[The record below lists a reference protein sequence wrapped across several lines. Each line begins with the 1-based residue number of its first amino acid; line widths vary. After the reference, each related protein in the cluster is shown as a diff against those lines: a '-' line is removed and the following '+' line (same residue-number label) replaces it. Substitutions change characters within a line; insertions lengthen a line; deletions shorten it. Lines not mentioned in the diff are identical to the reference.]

1 MPNIKRGMMGA
12 AGAGGDAASMFAWG
26 KNSSGMLGLGDVLN
40 RSSPVQVGDLV
51 DWSNAAGGENYNIFL
66 KTDGTVW
73 GTGDGGNGRNLSE
86 TKTTYSSPVQMTND
100 SGDWIKI
107 SCMESFSQLIK
118 DDGTLWNVGG
128 ATGNRGSV
136 GDGTTV
142 VKSSPIQLGVGK
154 TFKEVAG
161 GTWHGVAI
169 TESGQAWS
177 WGYNTYGQLGQGS
190 ASDRPTPGLSSIVQM
205 GSASNWTK
213 VACGPA
219 STALVNSSGELWFCG
234 QNASGVGGLNNE
246 TNVSSLTQEAGGRTD
261 WADVRIGSAYNS
273 VALTP
278 GGTIFSCGN
287 GGDGA
292 GGRSNTTNV
301 SVFTQIGSLTTWAS
315 IGANRNWTVGA
326 TKTDGTLWLWGKATD
341 GSLGDGQAAAARSS
355 PVQLGSD
362 TGWATLTS
370 NWFPMFG
377 VKGY

>member
-154 TFKEVAG
+154 TCKEVAG

-177 WGYNTYGQLGQGS
+177 WGYNS
-190 ASDRPTPGLSSIVQM
+190 
-205 GSASNWTK
+205 
-213 VACGPA
+213 
-219 STALVNSSGELWFCG
+219 
-234 QNASGVGGLNNE
+234 
-246 TNVSSLTQEAGGRTD
+246 
-261 WADVRIGSAYNS
+261 
-273 VALTP
+273 
-278 GGTIFSCGN
+278 
-287 GGDGA
+287 
-292 GGRSNTTNV
+292 
-301 SVFTQIGSLTTWAS
+301 
-315 IGANRNWTVGA
+315 
-326 TKTDGTLWLWGKATD
+326 
-341 GSLGDGQAAAARSS
+341 
-355 PVQLGSD
+355 
-362 TGWATLTS
+362 
-370 NWFPMFG
+370 
-377 VKGY
+377 